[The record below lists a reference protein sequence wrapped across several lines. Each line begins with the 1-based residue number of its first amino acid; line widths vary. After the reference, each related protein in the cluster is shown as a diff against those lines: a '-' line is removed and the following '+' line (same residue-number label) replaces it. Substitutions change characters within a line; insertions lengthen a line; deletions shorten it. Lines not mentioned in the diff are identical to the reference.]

1 MIRNIRAS
9 EGSSIYLLGICAGSL
24 LSMFMSLALSK
35 VTAGFGGM
43 AVQSWVGYVL
53 MQIAFI
59 ACVLIYARVRRFDE
73 MYIARIRKPL
83 NLWQLV
89 LTPFIAI
96 ATILAFLP
104 LANAWTSFL
113 GIIGYHGAGVSM
125 PYFNNVG
132 VYFVSLL
139 VMAVLPAFGEEL
151 LMRGNVFRG
160 LSSRSAW
167 FGILMSALFFSL
179 MHANPVQTVHQ
190 FGIGITLALTLILT
204 NSLWACVLVHF
215 FNNFISITL
224 TAYLPQVNAIY
235 FSLGYYNWLVGAAST
250 VVGIVL
256 LIILFYVMYIM
267 GEKGRDGVVRSSF
280 NGGPANAPVCGVLQ
294 YDDFTLFTLSQ
305 KPTKS
310 NPVKDFFRF
319 FKSLFTR
326 AGWRNLTRALRMR
339 SGDEYVG
346 KAQNMIGVWLALGLV
361 IVYWLYSFI
370 VGMI

>member
-1 MIRNIRAS
+1 MIKSIRAS
-9 EGSSIYLLGICAGSL
+9 EGSSIYLLGICAGSI

-35 VTAGFGGM
+35 VTGGYGGM
-43 AVQSWVGYVL
+43 TVRSWVGYVL
-53 MQIAFI
+53 MQVAFI
-59 ACVLIYARVRRFDE
+59 ACVLVYARVRRFDE
-73 MYIARIRKPL
+73 VHIARIRKPL
-83 NLWQLV
+83 NLWQLA
-89 LTPFIAI
+89 LTPLIAI

-125 PYFNNVG
+125 PYFSNVG
-132 VYFVSLL
+132 VYFVALL

-160 LSSRSAW
+160 LSSRSTW

-179 MHANPVQTVHQ
+179 MHANPLQTVHQ

-204 NSLWACVLVHF
+204 DSLWACVLVHF

-224 TAYLPQVNAIY
+224 TAYLPQVDAIY

-250 VVGIVL
+250 VVGIIL
-256 LIILFYVMYIM
+256 LIILFYVLYRM
-267 GEKGRDGVVRSSF
+267 GGKGSSGVVRSS
-280 NGGPANAPVCGVLQ
+280 LE

-305 KPTKS
+305 KPTKG
-310 NPVKDFFRF
+310 NPVKDFFAF

-326 AGWRNLTRALRMR
+326 SGWSNLTRALRVR

-346 KAQNMIGVWLALGLV
+346 KAQNMMGVWIALGLV

-370 VGMI
+370 VGMIGMI